1 MHFPIPNIFFN
12 SSKMV
17 NLIQL
22 IKKRR
27 RTQRMEIASFHE
39 FGHMSIVVLLSN
51 TTEHYFL
58 F

>member
-1 MHFPIPNIFFN
+1 
-12 SSKMV
+12 MV

-39 FGHMSIVVLLSN
+39 FGHMSIVVVLSN